1 MLMSCSH
8 TLSNIDN
15 IAVCPAHDKVAKHSG
30 LSGEQYLRFFGIFI
44 FQIHGYL
51 ISNIFSDMKTMEKS

>member
-1 MLMSCSH
+1 MIKLPN
-8 TLSNIDN
+8 T
-15 IAVCPAHDKVAKHSG
+15 VV
-30 LSGEQYLRFFGIFI
+30 LSGELYLRFFGIFI